1 MCVNLSIT
9 EMASREPSGL
19 YVQEKVTSSE
29 VQRQEKKEQE
39 SRMSEPTK
47 ACRSQPV

>member
-1 MCVNLSIT
+1 MCEYLT
-9 EMASREPSGL
+9 EMLSREPSGL

-47 ACRSQPV
+47 AWRSQPV